1 MSDYLKALL
10 YPPSDITEQRA
21 LGFDASKN
29 PTFRFKA
36 NLLGKLVGA
45 NMNVTTDNTI
55 PIVGSAKYAITS
67 IILSDASVSL
77 TTAVGGI
84 YTAASKGGTAVV
96 AATQAYSA
104 ASAATKVVT
113 LTLAAAGTADYF
125 TGANLFLS
133 LTTAQGAAA
142 TANIWVFGHS
152 LD

>member
-1 MSDYLKALL
+1 MSDALKALL
-10 YPPSDITEQRA
+10 YPPSDIAEQRV
-21 LGFDASKN
+21 LGFNSSGD

-36 NLLGKLVGA
+36 NLLGKLIGA
-45 NMNVTTDNTI
+45 NMNITTDNII

-67 IILSDASVSL
+67 IVLSDASISL
-77 TTAVGGI
+77 TTAAGGI

-96 AATQAYSA
+96 AAAQAYSA
-104 ASAATKVVT
+104 ATAATKIVS
-113 LTLAAAGTADYF
+113 LTIAAAGSADYF
-125 TGANLFLS
+125 TGSSLFLN